1 MPETPEFV
9 RYESWLREPAK
20 LVGWLVLAVIAVSGG
35 LLELANE
42 VGVLL
47 PSSWQG
53 EVRAAVGVVTVVS
66 LVATRLQALL
76 TRNGVGRPGSFF
88 DGVYAPYTVQVAMKP
103 SPEDVGPGGV
113 GPKAVV
119 PPEGS

>member
-1 MPETPEFV
+1 MPETPEIV
-9 RYESWLREPAK
+9 RYEPWLREPAK

-47 PSSWQG
+47 PSSWQD
-53 EVRAAVGVVTVVS
+53 EVRMVVGIVTGVS
-66 LVATRLQALL
+66 LLATRLQALL
-76 TRNGVGRPGSFF
+76 TRNGVGRPGAFF
-88 DGVYAPYTVQVAMKP
+88 DGVYSPHTVQVAMKP

-113 GPKAVV
+113 GPAAVV
-119 PPEGS
+119 PPGVG